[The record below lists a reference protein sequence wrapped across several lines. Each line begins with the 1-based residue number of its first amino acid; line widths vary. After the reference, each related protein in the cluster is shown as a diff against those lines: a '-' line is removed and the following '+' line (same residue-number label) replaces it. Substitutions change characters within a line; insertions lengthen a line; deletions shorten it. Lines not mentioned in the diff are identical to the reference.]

1 MKKQDADRLI
11 EGYIRKLY
19 GFAVSKCGN
28 IDEAEELAEMLRDLG
43 LVTPKGKNK
52 YRQDVLDDWVEA
64 WYKAQEEE

>member
-1 MKKQDADRLI
+1 MSSRFK
-11 EGYIRKLY
+11 ETYIDLVVK
-19 GFAVSKCGN
+19 GKD
-28 IDEAEELAEMLRDLG
+28 DEAEELAEMLRDLG